1 MSGFCPTRRR
11 ENKGWE
17 DLSVQIREGENKF
30 EGSMNPLDAGGSGRV
45 GIEK

>member
-17 DLSVQIREGENKF
+17 DLSVQIREGENEI
-30 EGSMNPLDAGGSGRV
+30 EGSMNSLDVGALGPVGR
-45 GIEK
+45 KK